1 VTELDLRP
9 FACPLT
15 WVKARIALERLAAG
29 ESVAVL
35 LADGE
40 PADSV
45 PESARLD
52 GHAVA
57 GRARIEGGGWRVV
70 LRKGEP
76 RAQAPGLEP

>member
-29 ESVAVL
+29 ESMAVL

-40 PADSV
+40 PAQSV

-52 GHAVA
+52 GHALA
-57 GRARIEGGGWRVV
+57 GRERLGDGSWRVV
-70 LRKGEP
+70 LRKGLA
-76 RAQAPGLEP
+76 RSGAPGLEP